1 MLLTTDCAYFLLSLI
16 RVWLSVFVLMF
27 EVVVEELREY
37 EFMASVGPS
46 GFSLRCFAVV
56 CELKLWS
63 SSLLYPGQFN
73 NSAAHSQVSVAT
85 K

>member
-1 MLLTTDCAYFLLSLI
+1 MN
-16 RVWLSVFVLMF
+16 VFVLMS
-27 EVVVEELREY
+27 EVMEEELGEY

-46 GFSLRCFAVV
+46 GFSLHFAAVV

-63 SSLLYPGQFN
+63 SSPPYPGQFN
-73 NSAAHSQVSVAT
+73 NSAAHAQVSVAT

>member
-1 MLLTTDCAYFLLSLI
+1 
-16 RVWLSVFVLMF
+16 MF
-27 EVVVEELREY
+27 GVMEEELREC
-37 EFMASVGPS
+37 ELVASVGPS
-46 GFSLRCFAVV
+46 GVSLHYFAVV

-73 NSAAHSQVSVAT
+73 NGAAHSQVSVAT

>member
-1 MLLTTDCAYFLLSLI
+1 
-16 RVWLSVFVLMF
+16 MF
-27 EVVVEELREY
+27 EVILELREY
-37 EFMASVGPS
+37 GFTASVGPS
-46 GFSLRCFAVV
+46 GFSLHYFAVV